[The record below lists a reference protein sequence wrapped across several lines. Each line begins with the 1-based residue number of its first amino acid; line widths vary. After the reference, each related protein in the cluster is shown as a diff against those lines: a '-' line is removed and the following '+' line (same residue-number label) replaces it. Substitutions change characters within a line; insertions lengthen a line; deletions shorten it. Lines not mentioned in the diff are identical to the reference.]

1 MFPLEI
7 VSLVLPIAASV
18 LRHVKKCG
26 LQMPR
31 VSTVR
36 SLSLNELLH

>member
-18 LRHVKKCG
+18 LKHVRKCG

-31 VSTVR
+31 VSIIR
-36 SLSLNELLH
+36 SPFFE